1 MFNLPIARK
10 HPYGAKEENWNGL
23 KQKRRNGHM
32 ILREKRISVA
42 KARSNCRWAK
52 YSRTPGG

>member
-23 KQKRRNGHM
+23 KQKHRNGHM
-32 ILREKRISVA
+32 ILREIKDISS
-42 KARSNCRWAK
+42 KSQE
-52 YSRTPGG
+52 